1 MRKGV
6 RILNVGAVPSQ
17 TSKKTKTPFQSEPES
32 LGYTLAGDLFGES
45 QAGGNAEIK
54 PKLIQIPAGRGVL

>member
-6 RILNVGAVPSQ
+6 RILNLGAVPSRAG
-17 TSKKTKTPFQSEPES
+17 KKTKTPFQSEPES
-32 LGYTLAGDLFGES
+32 LGYTLAGDLLGES

-54 PKLIQIPAGRGVL
+54 LKFIQIPASRGVL